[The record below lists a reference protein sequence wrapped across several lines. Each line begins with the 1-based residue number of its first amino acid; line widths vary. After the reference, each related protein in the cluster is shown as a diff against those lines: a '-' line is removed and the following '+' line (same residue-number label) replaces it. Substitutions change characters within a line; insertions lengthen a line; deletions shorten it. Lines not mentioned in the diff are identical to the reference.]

1 MPRTKR
7 NELSELIRL
16 ALIGLDAQIVELQ
29 GKRVQLEAM
38 TAQRSTGAVASS
50 AAPSKRR
57 KVSAA
62 TRARIS
68 AAAKA
73 RGATRK
79 KAQAKNTKSIAKKV
93 RAKAK
98 PQ

>member
-1 MPRTKR
+1 MPRTRR

-29 GKRVQLEAM
+29 GKRVQLAAM
-38 TAQRSTGAVASS
+38 ADQRSTVTAAET

-73 RGATRK
+73 RWATRK
-79 KAQAKNTKSIAKKV
+79 KAQAKNTKPIAKKV
-93 RAKAK
+93 RVKAK
-98 PQ
+98 P